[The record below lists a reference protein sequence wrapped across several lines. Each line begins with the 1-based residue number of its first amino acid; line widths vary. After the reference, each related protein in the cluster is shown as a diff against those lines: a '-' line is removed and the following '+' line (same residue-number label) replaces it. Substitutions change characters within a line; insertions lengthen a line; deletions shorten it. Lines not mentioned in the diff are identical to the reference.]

1 MGKTLI
7 SKLRAYALLM
17 RLHQPVG
24 FFLLLWPTLWAFWIA
39 SAGHPNKFLV
49 FLFCLGALLIRSA
62 GCVINDIA
70 DRHFDKYVARTKN
83 RPLVTGMMSIREA
96 FLLFSVLFLLAFL
109 LTLFMN
115 RLTIMLA
122 FIGAFLAIFYP
133 FTKRFTH
140 LPQSFLGLA
149 FAWGVPMAF
158 AAQTE
163 SVPLIAWYVYLIAG
177 LWTFTYDTIYAMVDR
192 EDDKKIGIKSTALLF
207 NNLDILIIFLLQIIL
222 LFMLIML
229 GKQLSLNQ
237 YYYASLL
244 LVPGLFIYQQ
254 ILIKQRDPKQCFK
267 AFLNN
272 QWVGLVVFLGLVLGF
287 A

>member
-1 MGKTLI
+1 MGETLI

-39 SAGHPNKFLV
+39 SSGHPNKFLV
-49 FLFCLGALLIRSA
+49 FLFCVGALLVRSA

-70 DRHFDKYVARTKN
+70 DHRFDGYVARTKN
-83 RPLVTGMMSIREA
+83 RPLVIGMMSIREA
-96 FLLFSVLFLLAFL
+96 FSLLSVLFLLAFL
-109 LTLFMN
+109 LTLLMN
-115 RLTIMLA
+115 HLTIMLA
-122 FIGAFLAIFYP
+122 FIGAFLAILYP
-133 FTKRFTH
+133 FAKRFTY

-177 LWTFTYDTIYAMVDR
+177 LWTFTYDTIYAIVDR
-192 EDDKKIGIKSTALLF
+192 EDDKKIGIKSSALLF
-207 NNLDILIIFLLQIIL
+207 AGFDRSIIAALQIIL
-222 LFMLIML
+222 LFMLMML

-237 YYYASLL
+237 YYYVSLL
-244 LVPGLFIYQQ
+244 LVSWLFVYQQ
-254 ILIKQRDPKQCFK
+254 ILIKQRDPKKCFK

-272 QWVGLVVFLGLVLGF
+272 QWVGLVVFLGLAFGMS
-287 A
+287 

>member
-1 MGKTLI
+1 VSEKLF

-39 SAGHPNKFLV
+39 SSGHPNKFLV
-49 FLFCLGALLIRSA
+49 FLFCVGALLIRSA

-70 DRHFDKYVARTKN
+70 DHRFDKYVARTKN
-83 RPLVTGMMSIREA
+83 RPLVIGIMSIREA
-96 FLLFSVLFLLAFL
+96 FSLLFILFLLAFL

-115 RLTIMLA
+115 HLTIMLA

-133 FTKRFTH
+133 FAKRFTY

-207 NNLDILIIFLLQIIL
+207 NKFDRLIIFILQIIL
-222 LFMLIML
+222 LLMLITL
-229 GKQLSLNQ
+229 GIKLNLNK
-237 YYYASLL
+237 YYYLSIL
-244 LVPGLFIYQQ
+244 LVLCLFIYQH
-254 ILIKQRDPKQCFK
+254 ILIKQRDPKKCFK

-272 QWVGLVVFLGLVLGF
+272 QWVGLVVFLGLVFGMS
-287 A
+287 